1 MKNGYIY
8 GINGPVVAVKGTD
21 ELKMMEMV
29 KVGKDKLIG
38 EVIGLESDRAIVQVY
53 EETTSVA
60 AGEEV
65 VGLKNPMSAL
75 LGPGLIGSIFD
86 GIQRP
91 LLVME
96 QHSGAFIERGM
107 DVSSRDTEKKW
118 DVRTVSY
125 THLILWWQITITT
138 PAPKP

>member
-96 QHSGAFIERGM
+96 QQSGAFI
-107 DVSSRDTEKKW
+107 
-118 DVRTVSY
+118 
-125 THLILWWQITITT
+125 
-138 PAPKP
+138 